1 MPTEGIISAGDLL
14 ALAGLAVAIL
24 IAMWR
29 MTESVRKDLRA
40 ELLESRRESARE
52 HRELEQKIDA
62 RFEKIDARFEKF
74 EARLEKFALRFDAL
88 EGRIR
93 RSVTALLE

>member
-1 MPTEGIISAGDLL
+1 MPTEGAILSAGDLL
-14 ALAGLAVAIL
+14 ALAALAVAIL

-29 MTESVRKDLRA
+29 MTESVRRDLRG
-40 ELLESRRESARE
+40 ELLENRRESARE
-52 HRELEQKIDA
+52 HRELDA
-62 RFEKIDARFEKF
+62 K
-74 EARLEKFALRFDAL
+74 LTVRFDAL